1 MLALDL
7 FESDFKTNDL
17 TLIDAL
23 RDFLPLAVK
32 TLELPGIPKIS
43 LEKSIEKSNV
53 PTFGRFTNDD
63 DHVYVHI
70 SNRNPNDI
78 LRTLAHELVHFKQ
91 RTEHELGAGSW
102 HTGSPAENQ
111 AHELAGVI
119 MREFNSQFPQYLR
132 MKPVILPG
140 GNGAKELDE
149 AWSKKYKKSIN
160 CSNPKGFSQ
169 KAHCAGR
176 RARKAGR
183 KTKSSS
189 VSESTEPRL
198 YTGEELDIMV
208 HHLSRQL
215 GMSAAE
221 VRRQYVEPML
231 KDGRIKLVQTKVQEN
246 FADGKNPGRK
256 GLAKRSG
263 VNCKQSVSKLRSIA
277 KHSTGEKSRMAHW
290 CANMKSGR
298 SK

>member
-23 RDFLPLAVK
+23 RDFLPIAVK
-32 TLELPGIPKIS
+32 TLKLPGIPKIS

-63 DHVYVHI
+63 DHVYVHV

-91 RTEHELGAGSW
+91 RTEHELGSGSW

-189 VSESTEPRL
+189 VSEAADKCPPATQDIGLNLKNRQKAIDEYGYGPLNPMEPSKDFWQAKAKMWKVSIKEAQTARCSNCAVFNVSEAIFPSSMR
-198 YTGEELDIMV
+198 TTRFARFATSSSWVMTTTV
-208 HHLSRQL
+208 RP
-215 GMSAAE
+215 AA
-221 VRRQYVEPML
+221 L
-231 KDGRIKLVQTKVQEN
+231 I
-246 FADGKNPGRK
+246 
-256 GLAKRSG
+256 
-263 VNCKQSVSKLRSIA
+263 
-277 KHSTGEKSRMAHW
+277 
-290 CANMKSGR
+290 
-298 SK
+298 